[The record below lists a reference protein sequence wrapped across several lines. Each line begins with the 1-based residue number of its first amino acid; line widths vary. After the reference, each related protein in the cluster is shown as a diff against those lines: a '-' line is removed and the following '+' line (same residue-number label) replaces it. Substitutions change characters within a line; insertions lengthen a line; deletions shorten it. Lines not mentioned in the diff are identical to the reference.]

1 MRNRLWN
8 SGAAL
13 LVLGTFFWSSNFVVG
28 RALRDDIGPLALSFW
43 RWFVACLVLLPFAWQ
58 YLRRDAP
65 LLLQSW
71 KRVTALAV
79 LGISVFNTLVYL
91 GLHSTTVVN
100 GVLMQSAMPVVILL
114 GSFVILGERVHW
126 LRLVAVAISLGGVV
140 VIVARGSIEALLAL
154 RINPGDV
161 LIFIAVCLYALYSI
175 LLRGRP
181 KVHPLSLLA
190 ATIGIGACFL
200 LPAYAAELAI
210 TGPFQPTPTIL
221 TAIAYVAIFP
231 SILSFL
237 FFNRA
242 VELIGAN
249 HAGHFL
255 HLMPV
260 YGSILAAIF
269 LHETL
274 HLYHV
279 AGAALIA
286 AGILVAT
293 FTARLT
299 PRRMDNT
306 PPQ

>member
-1 MRNRLWN
+1 MFARFWR

-13 LVLGTFFWSSNFVVG
+13 LVFGTLFWSSNFVVG

-43 RWFVACLVLLPFAWQ
+43 RWFVAFLILLPFAWNHV
-58 YLRRDAP
+58 RRDAP

-71 KRVTALAV
+71 KRVTALAL
-79 LGISVFNTLVYL
+79 LGISIFNTLVYL

-100 GVLMQSAMPVVILL
+100 GVLMQSAMPIIILL
-114 GSFVILGERVHW
+114 LSFLILGERVHW
-126 LRLVAVAISLGGVV
+126 LRLVAVAISLAGVV
-140 VIVARGSIEALLAL
+140 VIVARGSIAALLAL
-154 RINPGDV
+154 RVNPGDL
-161 LIFIAVCLYALYSI
+161 LIFIAVCLYAFYSI

-181 KVHPLSLLA
+181 RVHPVSLLA
-190 ATIGIGACFL
+190 ATIGIGTCFL
-200 LPAYAAELAI
+200 LPAYAAELAL
-210 TGPFQPTPTIL
+210 TGPFQPSPPIL
-221 TAIAYVAIFP
+221 ASIAYVAVFP

-274 HLYHV
+274 HLYHLG
-279 AGAALIA
+279 GAALIA

-293 FTARLT
+293 FTARQT
-299 PRRMDNT
+299 VARIDNT